1 MKLKWY
7 RGSRCILT
15 TYRFPPDSHAPV
27 DKVLQKHF
35 PEGRTDG
42 HFLDLAEQKVQK
54 MAENPRFGPFWVL
67 FSQFFHVVL
76 REKYLGF
83 RSYMAYRYIRN
94 ALIFCDHCFLIIWT
108 PYNGMPRNLGFVHYG
123 MTLYAGE

>member
-54 MAENPRFGPFWVL
+54 MAENPRKIFEFGVSVL
-67 FSQFFHVVL
+67 WHAVIYETHSFFV
-76 REKYLGF
+76 
-83 RSYMAYRYIRN
+83 
-94 ALIFCDHCFLIIWT
+94 IIV
-108 PYNGMPRNLGFVHYG
+108 F
-123 MTLYAGE
+123 